1 LSVRE
6 FVLKQGVMRI
16 GLVQLNVT
24 SSKKENLRRT
34 VDAIESAGGIS
45 DLLVFPEYCMGYPDE
60 GLSRNY
66 VEKTAEPL
74 DGEFITLVAEK
85 SKEKQV
91 AIVMPIFE
99 KPNGGVFDTAVI
111 INHGEVRGGYRKIHL
126 FDALGYKESE
136 YFRPGSEPALF
147 KIGDTLLGVVICY
160 DIRFPELVKSEVMS
174 GARVIIVPSAWYRG
188 PLKEEQWQTLL
199 MARAQ
204 ENTSYVIGVGN
215 ANEAFIGR
223 SMVVDPLGVKVLD
236 LGSGE
241 RIGFYDV
248 DNRRVNEARKKLPV
262 LKQSTDFHS
271 FPCQEL

>member
-1 LSVRE
+1 MRVCE
-6 FVLKQGVMRI
+6 FVLKQGVI
-16 GLVQLNVT
+16 KASLIQLDVR
-24 SSKKENLRRT
+24 SSKTENLQRV
-34 VDAIESAGGIS
+34 VDAIESAGEIS
-45 DLLVFPEYCMGYPDE
+45 DLIIFPEYCMGYPDE

-66 VEKTAEPL
+66 VEEIAEPL
-74 DGEFITLVAEK
+74 DGEFITVVAEK
-85 SKEKQV
+85 SKEREV

-99 KPNGGVFDTAVI
+99 KSNDDVYDTAVI
-111 INHGEVRGGYRKIHL
+111 INNGEVSGGYRKIHL

-136 YFRPGSEPALF
+136 YFRPGSEPTLF

-160 DIRFPELVKSEVMS
+160 DIRFPELAKSEAMS
-174 GARVIIVPSAWYRG
+174 GARVIVVPSAWYRG

-204 ENTSYVIGVGN
+204 ENTSYVIGVDN

-241 RIGFYDV
+241 HIGFYDI
-248 DNRRVNEARKKLPV
+248 DSCQVNEARKKLPV
-262 LKQSTDFHS
+262 LKQSNDFQS
-271 FPCQEL
+271 LPCHEL

>member
-1 LSVRE
+1 LRVCE
-6 FVLKQGVMRI
+6 FVLKQGVI
-16 GLVQLNVT
+16 KASLIQLDVR
-24 SSKKENLRRT
+24 SSKTENLQRV
-34 VDAIESAGGIS
+34 VDAIESAGEIS
-45 DLLVFPEYCMGYPDE
+45 DLIIFPEYCMGYPDE

-66 VEKTAEPL
+66 VEEIAEPL
-74 DGEFITLVAEK
+74 DGEFITVVAEK
-85 SKEKQV
+85 SKEREV

-99 KPNGGVFDTAVI
+99 KSNDDVYDTAVI
-111 INHGEVRGGYRKIHL
+111 INNGEVSGGYRKIHL

-136 YFRPGSEPALF
+136 YFRPGSEPTLF

-160 DIRFPELVKSEVMS
+160 DIRFPELAKSEAMS
-174 GARVIIVPSAWYRG
+174 GARVIVVPSAWYRG

-204 ENTSYVIGVGN
+204 ENTSYVIGVDN

-241 RIGFYDV
+241 HIGFYDI
-248 DNRRVNEARKKLPV
+248 DSCQVNEARKKLPV
-262 LKQSTDFHS
+262 LKQSNDFQS
-271 FPCQEL
+271 LPCHEL